1 MKGVI
6 KSGMRKM
13 KEDFNYRVLLNKVE
27 AIKNSVI
34 EI

>member
-1 MKGVI
+1 MKSVI